1 MAALGEK
8 VFARLTTFAQT
19 QALIG
24 NRCYPDALPQEP
36 NLPAVVYEELPG
48 DTSNGNGLIV
58 TSRVRVTSWAETGG
72 ECGQGG
78 FNWAG
83 FSADEFRAWCA
94 FYLKVQQ
101 QPLVIAGKT
110 YPSPFLAATLF
121 QWGNVYDGPG
131 GWLGYALDNYIGVL
145 QTAWAGQ
152 LPAEKALGMDDEI
165 ALYAGELPPAD
176 YVPPAKQMSQIME

>member
-58 TSRVRVTSWAETGG
+58 TSRVRVTSWAETKAVAVQVSRAVQAGLRQYQERASLPHLIGLMDDDNFGG
-72 ECGQGG
+72 YDPDTLLS
-78 FNWAG
+78 WVTV
-83 FSADEFRAWCA
+83 EF
-94 FYLKVQQ
+94 
-101 QPLVIAGKT
+101 T
-110 YPSPFLAATLF
+110 ATL
-121 QWGNVYDGPG
+121 V
-131 GWLGYALDNYIGVL
+131 
-145 QTAWAGQ
+145 
-152 LPAEKALGMDDEI
+152 E
-165 ALYAGELPPAD
+165 
-176 YVPPAKQMSQIME
+176 